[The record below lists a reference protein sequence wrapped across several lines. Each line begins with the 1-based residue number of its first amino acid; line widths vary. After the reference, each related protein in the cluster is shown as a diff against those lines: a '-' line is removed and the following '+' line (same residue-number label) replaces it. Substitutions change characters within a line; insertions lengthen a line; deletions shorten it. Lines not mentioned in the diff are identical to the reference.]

1 MSEEGELNA
10 SAGALM
16 SAEIEAQPEVL
27 DHVLREGRDAAR
39 AAARAVAQAR
49 PRFVLLAGRGT
60 SDHAALYA
68 KYLVE
73 IMLGLPAG
81 LTSPS
86 TYSVYGS
93 QPDLHDAVVLAVS
106 QSGES
111 PDLVETVRVAR
122 SQGAMTVVVT
132 NSVNSSLAQESE
144 VVLDVLAGA
153 ESAVAA
159 TKSYTAELLTL
170 WLLIDAWAG
179 GDGSDAS
186 GVPATA
192 DHLVSLRPA
201 VAQWAT
207 RYRFTERM
215 VLTGRGYAF
224 PTVLEGALKLME
236 TTYASAHAF
245 SGADLMH
252 GPLAMLGPDT
262 PVIALLPAGAGAH
275 SMAPVI
281 ERLVQR
287 NVDLAVIGPHST
299 RGSVSL
305 GLVTPEETPEYLAP
319 ITDVIAL
326 QWLSLE
332 MALGRGIDPD
342 CPRALHKITE
352 TR

>member
-1 MSEEGELNA
+1 MSDDGKLSS
-10 SAGALM
+10 SAGHLM
-16 SAEIEAQPEVL
+16 AAEIAAQPEVL
-27 DHVLREGRDAAR
+27 ERVLREGRNASK
-39 AAARAVAQAR
+39 AAARAIAQSR

-93 QPDLHDAVVLAVS
+93 QPDLRDAVVLAVS

-122 SQGAMTVVVT
+122 SQGATTVAVT
-132 NSVNSSLAQESE
+132 NSVNSSLAEASE
-144 VVLDVLAGA
+144 VVIDVLAGA

-186 GVPATA
+186 GAPTTA
-192 DHLVSLRPA
+192 EHLVNLRPA
-201 VAQWAT
+201 VAEWAN

-215 VLTGRGYAF
+215 VVTGRGYAF
-224 PTVLEGALKLME
+224 PTALEGALKLME
-236 TTYASAHAF
+236 TTYAAAHAF

-262 PVIALLPAGAGAH
+262 PVIATLPAGVGSQ

-281 ERLVQR
+281 ERLEQR
-287 NVDLAVIGPHST
+287 NVDLAVIGPPST
-299 RGSVSL
+299 RGLVRL
-305 GLVTPEETPEYLAP
+305 GLATPEGTPEYLSP
-319 ITDVIAL
+319 ITDIIAL

-342 CPRALHKITE
+342 RPRALHKITE